1 MTDSD
6 PLLPR
11 IASDSTFSSY
21 SSQPS
26 SPYPHAFS
34 DSPTGD
40 AAPPSR
46 KQLGAF
52 ASASSVCMVFLA
64 MMVHGIFS
72 GQIPHWQAVMSLN
85 ELQVGMVEYVFFGCV
100 TLGVALLFLM
110 RHLDYNTVFPAML
123 CAVVVAVV
131 AGMLLNP
138 NPTLPMIIWCRAFN
152 GLAAGIAMASV
163 TPDLIAPVLLFSSTS
178 VLVGSSLSSLFFE
191 IFNSG
196 TSIQASLDSTPTLI
210 LLIIPVFVAALSF
223 IFFLAWFVRYFV
235 GPLCPPADDRT
246 AFVPQQQP
254 ESSPL
259 FDLGRVL
266 HAASALT

>member
-1 MTDSD
+1 
-6 PLLPR
+6 
-11 IASDSTFSSY
+11 
-21 SSQPS
+21 
-26 SPYPHAFS
+26 
-34 DSPTGD
+34 
-40 AAPPSR
+40 
-46 KQLGAF
+46 
-52 ASASSVCMVFLA
+52 V
-64 MMVHGIFS
+64 
-72 GQIPHWQAVMSLN
+72 
-85 ELQVGMVEYVFFGCV
+85 
-100 TLGVALLFLM
+100 
-110 RHLDYNTVFPAML
+110 
-123 CAVVVAVV
+123 
-131 AGMLLNP
+131 
-138 NPTLPMIIWCRAFN
+138 
-152 GLAAGIAMASV
+152 ASV

-196 TSIQASLDSTPTLI
+196 PSIKASLDSAPTLI
-210 LLIIPVFVAALSF
+210 LIIIPVFVAALSF